1 MEVRTRKP
9 VLKPLQEKKK
19 ERPPHP
25 PLSPPT
31 LRCRCKRRLP
41 ATQAHTW
48 SVLHTQDRKGG
59 VGRRAQE
66 TSPFCIQL
74 PERLCKKPGAG
85 LHPQE
90 ARAMAE
96 SFSVLGCGS
105 TCPPLAPPPRG
116 AGKTPGSA
124 GLLAPSNQDVAAVG
138 EEAAGERE
146 GGGVR
151 QWLDEWRGA
160 GEKGGGGCGRG
171 G

>member
-105 TCPPLAPPPRG
+105 TCPPPFQTVGRKAWKRMHSFHEFHVVQLLIII
-116 AGKTPGSA
+116 GKHSVQGFPGT
-124 GLLAPSNQDVAAVG
+124 G
-138 EEAAGERE
+138 
-146 GGGVR
+146 
-151 QWLDEWRGA
+151 
-160 GEKGGGGCGRG
+160 
-171 G
+171 